1 MSSLRAQLVDSQ
13 NNVKQQHEEISELTR
28 VQSELTHQLRQ
39 SQQELTLLQ
48 RHTEEVDQNHIQQL
62 AEYTRQLT
70 EERQV
75 LTLLRSQSRDQ
86 QTTIHT
92 LEEQHQQNDMQ
103 LSLLRQHC
111 QDTDQELIEKRKD
124 ISVLRASLADKEVR
138 FTIAKHHDVLLYPTV
153 YLCLPLQY
161 ISTSISSSHK

>member
-39 SQQELTLLQ
+39 SQQELTILQ
-48 RHTEEVDQNHIQQL
+48 RHTEDVDQNHIQQL
-62 AEYTRQLT
+62 TEYNRQLT

-75 LTLLRSQSRDQ
+75 LTLLSSQSRDQ

-111 QDTDQELIEKRKD
+111 QDVDHELIEKRKE
-124 ISVLRASLADKEVR
+124 ISALRASLADKEVR
-138 FTIAKHHDVLLYPTV
+138 FTIAKLHAV
-153 YLCLPLQY
+153 
-161 ISTSISSSHK
+161 